1 MHLTI
6 LACRFCLYHARCGAY
21 GQHVVAT
28 LRPQLVV
35 AISGCDSG
43 FGRALAVRL
52 AEDDGFIVLAGC
64 LTTANVEELAK
75 LKLPN
80 LHAAPLDVTKDAS
93 VTAFVETL
101 TALVAAG
108 APKRQLYALVN
119 NAGVGTGGCVDWL
132 TMDDYQF
139 DMNVNYFGLIR
150 LTKVCLPLLKEA
162 AKAAHAVKSV
172 TKPRVVNMTS
182 SAGLVVAPFVSPYCG
197 SKHAAEVLG
206 GPLPCAFFK

>member
-1 MHLTI
+1 MWRGCT
-6 LACRFCLYHARCGAY
+6 
-21 GQHVVAT
+21 QHVAPA

-43 FGRALAVRL
+43 FGKALAVRL
-52 AEDDGFIVLAGC
+52 AQDDGFIVLAGC
-64 LTTANVEELAK
+64 LTTANVEELTK

-80 LHAAPLDVTKDAS
+80 FHAAPLDVTKDAS
-93 VTAFVETL
+93 VTAFVDTL
-101 TALVAAG
+101 TALIAAD

-150 LTKVCLPLLKEA
+150 LTKACVPLLKQA
-162 AKAAHAVKSV
+162 AKATHAAKSGS
-172 TKPRVVNMTS
+172 KPRVVNMTS
-182 SAGLVVAPFVSPYCG
+182 SAGLVVAPFMSPYCG
-197 SKHAAEVLG
+197 SKHAAEVSETFVHFLCTLDDCV
-206 GPLPCAFFK
+206 PY